1 MEAGVAGVW
10 EKRRWEMLDQNK
22 SDNVNYN
29 DTVNTYHDGLTFH
42 FTSFYVILLY
52 CSEWKRPV
60 FRSCCMM
67 HHVLT
72 DWDRTTPVQ
81 HHVTTGSESN
91 LRNTRSKGNTKL
103 YSLNELCKS
112 SNNANMPT
120 KISADLNLHKEI
132 PSRMQQT
139 IAICRTLLGLY
150 SIVPPTS
157 DQIPEKI

>member
-91 LRNTRSKGNTKL
+91 LRNTRSKGNTQL
-103 YSLNELCKS
+103 YSPNELCKS
-112 SNNANMPT
+112 SNNA
-120 KISADLNLHKEI
+120 DLNLHKEI
-132 PSRMQQT
+132 LSRMQQT

-150 SIVPPTS
+150 SIVPPIS

>member
-1 MEAGVAGVW
+1 
-10 EKRRWEMLDQNK
+10 MLDQNK

-52 CSEWKRPV
+52 CSEWKRLQILLHDAPCAN
-60 FRSCCMM
+60 RLRQNNTC
-67 HHVLT
+67 
-72 DWDRTTPVQ
+72 P
-81 HHVTTGSESN
+81 TGSESN
-91 LRNTRSKGNTKL
+91 LRNTRSKGNTQL
-103 YSLNELCKS
+103 YSPNELCKS
-112 SNNANMPT
+112 SNN
-120 KISADLNLHKEI
+120 ADLNLHKEI
-132 PSRMQQT
+132 PSGMQQT